1 MANPKPTSLRIF
13 QPAKNK
19 YNSAVCY
26 GILGF
31 RVGIIFSATVRY
43 SYLNSLD
50 HQETQ
55 HHSVSGHPDL
65 FEQDVGRNKENY
77 GNKQQ
82 ISTGLEIPANP
93 FDLQIHQPEQEN
105 DHPLEFPQ
113 PQLKSVVKHPNAMH
127 SQVRSQQHSSHNQTA
142 AKATTK
148 IVIPISTTSNPTLG
162 NQPKIPI
169 KNVVKDVEV
178 DELPQYSVIISETKA
193 PVMHPENAVSP

>member
-65 FEQDVGRNKENY
+65 FEQDVGRNKENN

-82 ISTGLEIPANP
+82 ISTDLEIPANP
-93 FDLQIHQPEQEN
+93 FNLQIHQPEQEN

-113 PQLKSVVKHPNAMH
+113 PQLKSVVKHPNAMY

-142 AKATTK
+142 AKTTTK
-148 IVIPISTTSNPTLG
+148 IVIPVSTAKPILLNLPEIS
-162 NQPKIPI
+162 I
-169 KNVVKDVEV
+169 KHAVKEVEPN
-178 DELPQYSVIISETKA
+178 ELPRASITISETKT
-193 PVMHPENAVSP
+193 PVIHPESAVSP